1 MDTFFEQIIAIR
13 KDAKAYLSLFGIWA
27 AFLIVVGA
35 LFVLASMFTFI
46 VSLMFLVIVLLGY
59 LAFKL
64 SKNFSVEY
72 EYIITNGCFD
82 VDKIIA
88 KSSRKRM
95 MSFEISNVEALEK
108 FNPNAMP
115 NREFKEKVFACN
127 LDDPNAYYMIISEEG
142 KGTKLLVFAP
152 NERIQGAVKKYL
164 PKYIANSAFK
174 EL

>member
-1 MDTFFEQIIAIR
+1 MDTFFEQIIAVR
-13 KDAKAYLSLFGIWA
+13 KDTKALLSIVGIWVGFLVVAAALWFLINVIPVFSTIILFG
-27 AFLIVVGA
+27 
-35 LFVLASMFTFI
+35 
-46 VSLMFLVIVLLGY
+46 IVLLGY

-64 SKNFSVEY
+64 TKKFSIEY

-95 MSFEISNVEALEK
+95 MTFEISTVEAVEK
-108 FNPNAMP
+108 YNPNAMP
-115 NREFKEKVFACN
+115 QREFKEKLFACN
-127 LDDPNAYYMIISEEG
+127 ADDPDAYYMIISEEG
-142 KGTKLLVFAP
+142 KGTKFLVFAP

-174 EL
+174 

>member
-13 KDAKAYLSLFGIWA
+13 KDAKAYLSVLGIWA
-27 AFLIVVGA
+27 AFFIIAGLLIV
-35 LFVLASMFTFI
+35 LANIFAVFMTLI
-46 VSLMFLVIVLLGY
+46 FLVVVLLGY

-64 SKNFSVEY
+64 SKKFSIEY

-95 MSFEISNVEALEK
+95 MSFEISAVEALEK
-108 FNPNAMP
+108 FNKNAMP
-115 NREFKEKVFACN
+115 NRDFKEKLFACN

>member
-1 MDTFFEQIIAIR
+1 MDTFFEQIIAVR
-13 KDAKAYLSLFGIWA
+13 KDTKALISIAGIW
-27 AFLIVVGA
+27 VGF
-35 LFVLASMFTFI
+35 FVLAAA
-46 VSLMFLVIVLLGY
+46 LWFLINVIPVFSTIILFGIVLLGY

-64 SKNFSVEY
+64 TKKFSIEY

-95 MSFEISNVEALEK
+95 MTFEISTVEAVEK
-108 FNPNAMP
+108 YNPNAMP
-115 NREFKEKVFACN
+115 QREFKEKLFACN
-127 LDDPNAYYMIISEEG
+127 ADDPNAYYMIINEEG
-142 KGTKLLVFAP
+142 KGANFLVFAP

-174 EL
+174 